1 MIPAQEWWSIMGAYG
16 ARIWPAQIA
25 FYMVALLLMG
35 WLLFKPGR
43 IQNTFIKLYLA
54 IAFAWNGVVFFLIL
68 ARDIT
73 GESYGNY
80 CFGSLFIIVSI
91 LFAVDLFRQKMQF
104 SLPASGWRT
113 YVTVVLL
120 VLVFCYPLF
129 GMAFGHSSASLIMPG
144 TFPCPTTA
152 LGLLVLTT
160 ALPRVDKIAYIL
172 LLLWAIPF
180 PPLIQLPKYGVY
192 EDTIMFFCGIY
203 SLIVLVRYWKVEDT
217 GD

>member
-1 MIPAQEWWSIMGAYG
+1 MIPAQEWWSIIEAYG
-16 ARIWPAQIA
+16 ARIWPSQIV
-25 FYMVALLLMG
+25 FYIVALLLMA

-43 IQNTFIKLYLA
+43 IQSTCTKLYLA
-54 IAFAWNGVVFFLIL
+54 IAFAWNGIVFFLII
-68 ARDIT
+68 AKDIT
-73 GESYGNY
+73 GHSYGNY
-80 CFGSLFIIVSI
+80 CWGSIFIIVSI

-104 SLPASGWRT
+104 SLPPSGWRT
-113 YVTVVLL
+113 YTTVGLL

-129 GMAFGHSSASLIMPG
+129 SIALKRSSASLIMPG

-172 LLLWAIPF
+172 LLVWAVPLPPF
-180 PPLIQLPKYGVY
+180 IQLPKYGVY
-192 EDTIMFFCGIY
+192 EDTIMFFCGVY